1 MLVCI
6 LPNIAHHA
14 GRLTIKL
21 GSRGG
26 VAGKA
31 ADLENNVGETKG
43 NIITYIIGMGN
54 YSIIVIIVIILLAI
68 IDIVYFSLTSDTL
81 IYKYIYLLLHD

>member
-68 IDIVYFSLTSDTL
+68 IDFSLTSDTL